1 MIERYIV
8 GKNQKVSL
16 ELISLKLVK
25 GLHKYIFKIMN
36 CSIRDLTE
44 HTNSY
49 SRIKNCFFNLPLTQA
64 ELPSVVSK
72 RISYINCYFFVNS

>member
-25 GLHKYIFKIMN
+25 GLHKYIFKNVDFIEGKFSFESFYRAL
-36 CSIRDLTE
+36 CEI
-44 HTNSY
+44 
-49 SRIKNCFFNLPLTQA
+49 P
-64 ELPSVVSK
+64 
-72 RISYINCYFFVNS
+72 